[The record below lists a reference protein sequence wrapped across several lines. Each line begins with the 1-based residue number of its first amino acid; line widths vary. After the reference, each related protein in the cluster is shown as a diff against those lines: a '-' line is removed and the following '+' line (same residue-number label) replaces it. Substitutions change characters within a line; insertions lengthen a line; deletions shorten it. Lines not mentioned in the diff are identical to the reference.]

1 MKRIFLDNHSL
12 RHTLPFAAACFTVG
26 LTLFACA
33 DKDVETN
40 DNNGKA
46 LVTFNVSAVQSK
58 AQDQAKA
65 AAKAG
70 LPMTR
75 TAFAN
80 QLALQ
85 NLTPE
90 DLTMQ
95 KLPVQGAAA
104 SSDICLIETTV
115 PGVPSQWE
123 DGAPT
128 RANIT
133 TMPTMQNFSTTAF
146 YGSSDTS
153 LEPWFYDK
161 DTKKDGNLV
170 TPIYWD
176 WFKNHACFYAVY
188 PKPDN
193 NKIKLSPASHTGT
206 PYVDFEVEPN
216 VTNQKDLMTACS
228 GNVHTDIGTMSATA
242 PRTDLTFRHALTAV
256 RFKVG
261 QNLSWNK
268 TITKVE
274 IVNAMSKGRY
284 TLSAQ
289 ADGTGA
295 AWSGLSAPTTF
306 TLGGDGTVN
315 VSTSE
320 AVNNIIVGKPGD
332 NYVFYMIPQTL
343 TGAGVQ
349 ARFYFDGATTPAITV
364 SLTGKWKPGTMK
376 TYSLSQNT
384 STWQYELTVTPP
396 APAAYNATATGN
408 YKIESYRE
416 DPVSHTKQ
424 AVPWEV
430 VGYDTNGDGIFSKT
444 EPLPSWFT
452 SLTTT
457 SGNGSITTT
466 GETGVANLVPDPAN
480 TNKLAAM
487 NAALKLNAKGSVSD
501 YYDLSTHD
509 VKGNVT
515 PRNTANCYIIS
526 HPGYYKI
533 PLVYGNAIKNGM
545 SNPKAYT
552 YNGNPSDPNITF
564 VLKHFKDHNNQ
575 DITNPWIENTNG
587 GANNGVNDAKIVW
600 ADESGLV
607 QFGTTK
613 IVRDASNN
621 AFVQFEV
628 PAANIKNGNAV
639 IAVMKGGVVVWSWHL
654 WFIYDNAFTTTTCTN
669 FQGKNYAFTEEPLG
683 MKYTTWIG
691 TSYASPRSIKVKVRQ
706 TKGQIL
712 PATRAEGVITIT
724 QNPNNV
730 RQGITTFYQWGRKDA
745 FPAVDAIAGGTFTK
759 NAGDNMSIQN
769 GIQHPENFYTDG
781 TSWNSNPPT
790 GYTWYNLWSAN
801 NTATD
806 YNDNSVLKT
815 IYDPSPVGFEVPA
828 SNAFTGF
835 TKTGGNTS
843 TLTDFNVSGTWN
855 YGYNFNNK
863 IINPNA
869 SIYFPASGLRNKTDG
884 ALAGRGSNGIY
895 WSAIPSTSNIARGID
910 FIVSTLDPQGYNYRS
925 YGFSIRPVAETP
937 TSVRLKGS
945 GSTEEQW
952 GSEQQVGGTEI
963 DLDN

>member
-1 MKRIFLDNHSL
+1 MKRIFLDTHRL
-12 RHTLPFAAACFTVG
+12 WHTLPFAAACFTVG

-40 DNNGKA
+40 ENNGKA

-75 TAFAN
+75 AAFAN

-85 NLTPE
+85 NLAPE

-115 PGVPSQWE
+115 PGLPSQWE
-123 DGAPT
+123 DDAPT

-146 YGSSDTS
+146 YGSSDAS

-161 DTKKDGNLV
+161 DTKKDGTLV

-176 WFKNHACFYAVY
+176 WIKNHGCFYAVY

-193 NKIKLSPASHTGT
+193 SKIKLSPDGYTST
-206 PYVDFEVEPN
+206 PYVNFEVEPD
-216 VTNQKDLMTACS
+216 VKNQKDLMTACS

-274 IVNAMSKGRY
+274 IVGAKSKGKY
-284 TLSAQ
+284 TLPT
-289 ADGTGA
+289 DKNHTGSWDA
-295 AWSGLSAPTTF
+295 TSLSTPATF

-320 AVNNIIVGKPGD
+320 AVNNVIMGHNQD
-332 NYVFYMIPQTL
+332 NYVFYMIPQPL
-343 TGAGVQ
+343 AGIQVKV
-349 ARFYFDGATTPAITV
+349 YFDNAPTPAITAN
-364 SLTGKWKPGTMK
+364 LTGTWKPGTTK
-376 TYSLSQNT
+376 TYALSQNT
-384 STWQYELTVTPP
+384 SSWLYELTATGPTP
-396 APAAYNATATGN
+396 AEYNATATDN

-430 VGYDTNGDGIFSKT
+430 VGYDTNGDGTFSMT

-452 SLTTT
+452 GLTTT
-457 SGNGSITTT
+457 RGNGSITTT
-466 GETGVANLVPDPAN
+466 GETGVANLVPEAAS

-487 NAALKLNAKGSVSD
+487 NAALKQNPKGSLSD

-509 VKGNVT
+509 IKGNVT
-515 PRNTANCYIIS
+515 PRNTANCYVIS
-526 HPGYYKI
+526 APGYYKI
-533 PLVYGNAIKNGM
+533 PLVYGNAIKNG
-545 SNPKAYT
+545 T
-552 YNGNPSDPNITF
+552 DNPSSYQTSNSFTF
-564 VLKHFKDHNNQ
+564 ILQHFKDHADQ
-575 DITNPWIENTNG
+575 AITNPWITQSNG
-587 GANNGVNDAKIVW
+587 GANVPNGAKLVW

-607 QFGTTK
+607 TNLVVTGSGT
-613 IVRDASNN
+613 N

-628 PAANIKNGNAV
+628 PTANIKNGNAV
-639 IAVMKGGVVVWSWHL
+639 IAVTKNNVVVWSWHL
-654 WFIYDNAFTTTTCTN
+654 WFIHDDALNTVTCTN
-669 FQGKNYAFTEEPLG
+669 FEGHDYKFTQETLG
-683 MKYTTWIG
+683 WKYTAWSG
-691 TSYASPRSIKVKVRQ
+691 TTYSAPRSVKVKVEQ
-706 TKGQIL
+706 TAANG
-712 PATRAEGVITIT
+712 GVKLSAYITIT
-724 QNPNNV
+724 QNPGNT
-730 RQGITTFYQWGRKDA
+730 RQGYNTLYEFGRKDA
-745 FPAVDAIAGGTFTK
+745 LPGTDAIAQGNYSFDPAGG
-759 NAGDNMSIQN
+759 GRSI
-769 GIQHPENFYTDG
+769 GYAIQHPENMFTFAG
-781 TSWNSNPPT
+781 TGTTNDYDWCNAT
-790 GYTWYNLWSAN
+790 YYNLWSMG
-801 NTATD
+801 NTGIGF
-806 YNDNSVLKT
+806 NDNAVVKT
-815 IYDPSPVGFEVPA
+815 IYDPCPAGFHMPA

-835 TKTGGNTS
+835 TTDGQNGGPMNLS
-843 TLTDFNVSGTWN
+843 SVWDKGH
-855 YGYNFNNK
+855 NFNNK
-863 IINPNA
+863 LSSPDA
-869 SIYFPASGLRNKTDG
+869 TVYFPASGYRRFYDG
-884 ALAGRGSNGIY
+884 SLLYVGNRSYY
-895 WSAIPSTSNIARGID
+895 WSAVPYGESDGCYLYFAQWYANPKEN
-910 FIVSTLDPQGYNYRS
+910 VYRS
-925 YGFSIRPVAETP
+925 YGFAVRPVA
-937 TSVRLKGS
+937 
-945 GSTEEQW
+945 
-952 GSEQQVGGTEI
+952 
-963 DLDN
+963 DN